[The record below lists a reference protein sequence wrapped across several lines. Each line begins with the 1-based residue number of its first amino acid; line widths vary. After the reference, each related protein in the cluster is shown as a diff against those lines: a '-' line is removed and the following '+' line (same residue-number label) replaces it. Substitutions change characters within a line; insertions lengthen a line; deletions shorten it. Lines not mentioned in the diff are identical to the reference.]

1 MEIMDDFLGVTMI
14 IWLCSVAFLIFYQGY
29 FFSVL
34 NKKRLLKKDN
44 PMNQEPVSIII
55 AARNAQKKLERN
67 LESILNQKYPKFEVI
82 IVNDCSFDNT
92 KEWVEKLQQIHSNI
106 KLVNLEL
113 DEKYHKGKKFA
124 ITIGIKAAT
133 YDTLLFTDADCHP
146 NSEDWIR
153 EMVAVKGEKEIV
165 LGFSPHH
172 KKGKWWHFLIHYE
185 TLHTAMQYF
194 GYAIRK
200 IPYMGVGRNLMYNK
214 TTFFRYKG
222 FASHQHIL
230 SGDDDLF
237 IQEAAD
243 NKNVAICVS
252 PNSFVSTDAAQT
264 FRQWIFQKLRHQS
277 TAKVYKTK
285 FKLLLGSF
293 SLAQILFIS
302 LGAFLLTFFVSRP
315 LLTYQEF
322 PIWMIILGLIL
333 LRYLIHGILF
343 YRPSKHFGYPIAF
356 WLAPIFDVV
365 YTFYI
370 LFFGVYNIF
379 HRVKSW
385 NG

>member
-1 MEIMDDFLGVTMI
+1 MKNIDDFLGVTLI
-14 IWLCSVAFLIFYQGY
+14 IWLGCAVFLVFYQVY

-34 NKKRLLKKDN
+34 NKKRLAN
-44 PMNQEPVSIII
+44 VIRSNIQEPVSIII
-55 AARNAQKKLERN
+55 AARNAQKKLKKN

-82 IVNDCSFDNT
+82 IVNDCSVDNT
-92 KEWVEKLQQIHSNI
+92 KEWVEQLQQTHSNI

-124 ITIGIKAAT
+124 ITMGIKAAL
-133 YDTLLFTDADCHP
+133 YETLLFTDADCYP

-153 EMVAVKGEKEIV
+153 EMVAAKGENEVV
-165 LGFSPHH
+165 LGFSPHNS
-172 KKGKWWHFLIHYE
+172 KGKWWHFVIHYE

-200 IPYMGVGRNLMYNK
+200 MPYMGVGRNLMYNK
-214 TTFFRYKG
+214 TTFFRNKG

-237 IQEAAD
+237 IQEAA
-243 NKNVAICVS
+243 NSKNVAICLS
-252 PNSFVSTDAAQT
+252 PNSFVSTEASQT
-264 FRQWIFQKLRHQS
+264 FKQWIFQKLRHQS
-277 TAKVYKTK
+277 TAKVYKMK

-302 LGAFLLTFFVSRP
+302 LGTFLLTFFAFHP
-315 LLTYQEF
+315 FLTYLEF

-333 LRYLIHGILF
+333 FRYLLHWMLL

-365 YTFYI
+365 YAFYI
-370 LFFGVYNIF
+370 LSFGVFNIF